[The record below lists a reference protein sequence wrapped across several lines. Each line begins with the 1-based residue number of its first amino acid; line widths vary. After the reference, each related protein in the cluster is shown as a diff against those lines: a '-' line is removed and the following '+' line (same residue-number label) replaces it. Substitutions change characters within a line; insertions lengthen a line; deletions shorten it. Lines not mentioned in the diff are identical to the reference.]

1 LGGPDAKRWA
11 VLLRP
16 STATA
21 PSLAIRGKSLER
33 QIAPRE
39 WRLTPAAEAPVCCG
53 FCLNRRRDSMQP
65 RLMIAFAA
73 LALAACSETGPAPQA
88 AAPAPAPATTDVTP
102 DNFKM
107 PSGEGCAGD
116 IARYRAVMDN
126 DLSMGNVNKSVYNQ
140 VEKEIAEANA
150 QCAAGHEAQARATI
164 VASRKRHGYPADL

>member
-1 LGGPDAKRWA
+1 
-11 VLLRP
+11 
-16 STATA
+16 
-21 PSLAIRGKSLER
+21 
-33 QIAPRE
+33 
-39 WRLTPAAEAPVCCG
+39 
-53 FCLNRRRDSMQP
+53 MQP

-73 LALAACSETGPAPQA
+73 LVLAACSETGPALQA
-88 AAPAPAPATTDVTP
+88 AAPAPATTDVTP
-102 DNFKM
+102 DNFMM

-140 VEKEIAEANA
+140 VEKEIAEANV

>member
-1 LGGPDAKRWA
+1 
-11 VLLRP
+11 
-16 STATA
+16 
-21 PSLAIRGKSLER
+21 
-33 QIAPRE
+33 
-39 WRLTPAAEAPVCCG
+39 
-53 FCLNRRRDSMQP
+53 MQP
-65 RLMIAFAA
+65 RLMIAFAV

-88 AAPAPAPATTDVTP
+88 AAPAPATTDVTP
-102 DNFKM
+102 DNFQM

-140 VEKEIAEANA
+140 IEKEIAEANA